1 MKPATRIVLL
11 QKQLS
16 IATKALKDIVNLDT
30 YSQVSTAEIAL
41 EEIEHIQMTKDGMKP
56 ERGDPISSFDSLIKG
71 PSFHEISADEER
83 AAAYIKYGL
92 REEDIP

>member
-16 IATKALKDIVNLDT
+16 IATKALKEIVNLDT

-41 EEIEHIQMTKDGMKP
+41 EEIEHIKITQEGLKP
-56 ERGDPISSFDSLIKG
+56 
-71 PSFHEISADEER
+71 
-83 AAAYIKYGL
+83 
-92 REEDIP
+92 

>member
-56 ERGDPISSFDSLIKG
+56 
-71 PSFHEISADEER
+71 
-83 AAAYIKYGL
+83 
-92 REEDIP
+92 